1 MINERQT
8 LKLETRQQAKKL
20 GQFFTAPKL
29 CDYMSSMIDY
39 VPTTGTI
46 RILDA
51 GAGIGNLTIST
62 VSRCCQLGYKHIH
75 AVLYEVDDSII
86 PTLEANMNKLSS
98 SLASD
103 NMSFS
108 YEIRCRDYILDDW
121 WSNEGQFHFS
131 VINPPYFE
139 FNSKH
144 SPYSNATEHLFKGNP
159 NIYASFIAKILS
171 QLHAD
176 GQLVV
181 ISPRSFTSGLYFT
194 GFRNFVLSYAS
205 LDCIHIFKSRKDVFR
220 NMDVLQ
226 ENIISKFSRRRQQSN
241 IEIRSSLGMDD
252 INDALVHFF
261 PSDVIID
268 YGNKTKFIRIP
279 ENRYDYDVLR
289 LVNSWNSDFQKN
301 GYYIS
306 TGPVV
311 KHRSRSFLTQRK
323 EVDSVPLLQMHN
335 TDSFRSSWSGQSK
348 KDLWFTCTNES
359 KNQLVKNAVYVL
371 LKRFSSKEQKHRLM
385 SFVHDPAT
393 IDTDVIGLENHLNY
407 IGLKNSEMELIEA
420 CGLSALLNSEL
431 MDRYFRC
438 ISGSTQVN
446 ATEIRLLK
454 FPDRKTVREI
464 GKLISRLD
472 TVNQDT
478 IDEIVNLVCL

>member
-1 MINERQT
+1 MINERQV
-8 LKLETRQQAKKL
+8 LELESRQQAKKL
-20 GQFFTAPKL
+20 GQFFTAPTL
-29 CDYMSSMIDY
+29 CDYMSSMIEFI
-39 VPTTGTI
+39 PTDDTV

-62 VSRCCQLGYKHIH
+62 VKRCCQLGYKLIH

-86 PTLEANMNKLSS
+86 PALEDNLIELHN
-98 SLASD
+98 SLAG
-103 NMSFS
+103 NNVSFS

-121 WSNEGQFHFS
+121 WNNEGQFHFS

-144 SPYSNATEHLFKGNP
+144 SPYSNATKHLYKGNP
-159 NIYASFIAKILS
+159 NIYASFIAKIMS
-171 QLHAD
+171 QLHVN

-194 GFRNFVLSYAS
+194 GFRNFILRHCS
-205 LDCIHIFKSRKDVFR
+205 LDSIHIFKSRKDVFR
-220 NMDVLQ
+220 NMNVLQ
-226 ENIISKFSRRRQQSN
+226 ENIISKFSRRDQQPN

-252 INDALVHFF
+252 IDDALVHTF
-261 PSDVIID
+261 PSEIIID
-268 YGNKTKFIRIP
+268 YSNKAKFIRVP
-279 ENRYDYDVLR
+279 ENHNDFEVLR
-289 LVNSWNSDFQKN
+289 LVDSWKSDFQKN

-311 KHRSRSFLTQRK
+311 KHRSQAFLTQEK
-323 EVDSVPLLQMHN
+323 EPDSVPLLQMHN
-335 TDSFRSSWSGQSK
+335 TDSFRSIWSGQEK

-359 KNQLVKNAVYVL
+359 KNLLVKNTVYVL

-393 IDTDVIGLENHLNY
+393 IETDLIGLENHLNY
-407 IGLKNSEMELIEA
+407 IGLKNSGMELVEA
-420 CGLSALLNSEL
+420 YGLAALLNSEL

-438 ISGSTQVN
+438 IS
-446 ATEIRLLK
+446 EIRLLK
-454 FPDRKTVREI
+454 FPDRETVLDI
-464 GKLISRLD
+464 GKLISNHE

-478 IDEIVNLVCL
+478 IDNIVNSVCR